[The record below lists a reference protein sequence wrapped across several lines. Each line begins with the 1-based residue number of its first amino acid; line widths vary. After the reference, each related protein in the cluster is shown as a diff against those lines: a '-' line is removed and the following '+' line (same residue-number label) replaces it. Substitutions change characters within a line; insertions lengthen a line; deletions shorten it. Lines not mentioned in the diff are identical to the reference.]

1 MGGNAVDE
9 ADSSAEAPG
18 LQGWLP
24 GSEAGETLP
33 AYDQPATGLEV
44 LLLLRAFFVLFSP
57 G

>member
-1 MGGNAVDE
+1 MGGTAVDE

-24 GSEAGETLP
+24 GLEAGETLP
-33 AYDQPATGLEV
+33 ACDQPATGLEV
-44 LLLLRAFFVLFSP
+44 LLLRAFFVLFSP